1 MLTQGA
7 FVFTKSE
14 FDGRGYGESVT
25 DYSTILGNVVV
36 VMEQQVGY
44 KTGHKPGSRFQN
56 SLESLRHQEKD
67 IPITIVVSGTKPGTQ
82 AR

>member
-1 MLTQGA
+1 M
-7 FVFTKSE
+7 
-14 FDGRGYGESVT
+14 
-25 DYSTILGNVVV
+25 V

-56 SLESLRHQEKD
+56 SLKSLRHQEKD
-67 IPITIVVSGTKPGTQ
+67 IPSTILCQAPDPATQ